1 MTCHTALS
9 LLDDYSDG
17 HLDPGSAGELEDH
30 LGSCAS
36 CRQELADTRRLKEL
50 LRQSKPSPPTLDY
63 WQETTRLILARTV
76 EAEPQG
82 AVSTA
87 VERTRGKRRA
97 FVRSLLSLAASIA
110 ILVSAVLV
118 GENRER
124 SPAAFQIAGTGQ
136 PVYFTEALADQLH
149 LDAAVYTIDDRRRLA
164 MGMLLMGS
172 PGIPGRL
179 ALIIEMSEAS
189 QKMEDTDNTN

>member
-17 HLDPGSAGELEDH
+17 HLDPGSAGEVEDH
-30 LGSCAS
+30 LGSCTS
-36 CRQELADTRRLKEL
+36 CRQELADTRQLKEL
-50 LRQSKPSPPTLDY
+50 LRQSKPSPPTPDY

-82 AVSTA
+82 DALTTI
-87 VERTRGKRRA
+87 EHTRRKRHA
-97 FVRSLLSLAASIA
+97 FVQSVLSLAASIA
-110 ILVSAVLV
+110 ILVSAVLI

-149 LDAAVYTIDDRRRLA
+149 LDAAVYTSDDRRRLA

-172 PGIPGRL
+172 PGSPGRL
-179 ALIIEMSEAS
+179 ALIVEMSGAS
-189 QKMEDTDNTN
+189 QRVEDTDNTN